1 MIAASFKPNRGV
13 LEILMRFLFAVA
25 LCLCTITAFAATDS
39 NPLTQQLIAR
49 SQSVLQAQKAKN
61 ADALKA
67 LLTDDFVAVGSEGKM
82 HDKAESVDEAR
93 DSKLSEYSTY
103 EASVIMIDDG
113 AAIVTYDAII
123 SATEGDGALVPRYQ
137 HLSDLWVKRGD
148 QWLLKFQQATP
159 MRHID

>member
-1 MIAASFKPNRGV
+1 MIAASFSLNIAFRR
-13 LEILMRFLFAVA
+13 ILMRWLFAVA
-25 LCLCTITAFAATDS
+25 ICVYTLAGFAATDS
-39 NPLTQQLIAR
+39 NSLTQQLIAH

-67 LLTDDFVAVGSEGKM
+67 LLTDDFTMVGSEGKM
-82 HDKAESVDEAR
+82 HDKAETVDDAR
-93 DSKLSEYSTY
+93 DSKLREYSTY
-103 EASVIMIDDG
+103 DASVIMINDG
-113 AAIVTYDAII
+113 TAMVTYDAII
-123 SATEGDGALVPRYQ
+123 SATEGDGQLVPRYQ

>member
-1 MIAASFKPNRGV
+1 MIAASFEPNQRL

-25 LCLCTITAFAATDS
+25 ICLCTITGLAATDS
-39 NPLTQQLIAR
+39 NTLTPQLIAR

-67 LLTDDFVAVGSEGKM
+67 LLTDDFTMVGSEGKL
-82 HDKAESVDEAR
+82 HDKAETVDDAR
-93 DSKLSEYSTY
+93 DSKLREYSTY
-103 EASVIMIDDG
+103 EASVIMINEG
-113 AAIVTYDAII
+113 AAMVTYDAII
-123 SATEGDGALVPRYQ
+123 TATEGDGQLVPRYQ

-148 QWLLKFQQATP
+148 QWLLKFQQSTP